1 MYRKFSDRIC
11 LEKDDLPSGISENAG
26 SDRTSSMPDP
36 KKTDKT
42 PVSDKKKNGV
52 FVASIVVAAITAAA
66 FVPLVALAVSL
77 FPPILRGSA
86 ENLGEGLGLI
96 ILIPLYLMC
105 SAAVAAASAAG
116 VILSVTGFRKTAG
129 GRRVWFLC
137 DLVFSAL
144 LLALTVAGIV
154 LLFAGNAANNS
165 DTAALAAYLAAL
177 WQTFP

>member
-1 MYRKFSDRIC
+1 MYQNSADRIC
-11 LEKDDLPSGISENAG
+11 FEKDDLPSGISENAG

-36 KKTDKT
+36 EKTDKT
-42 PVSDKKKNGV
+42 PASDRKKSGV
-52 FVASIVVAAITAAA
+52 FIASIVVAAVTAAA

-116 VILSVTGFRKTAG
+116 VILSVTGFRKAAG

-154 LLFAGNAANNS
+154 LLFVGSAANGNG
-165 DTAALAAYLAAL
+165 DNAALAACLAAL
-177 WQTFP
+177 

>member
-26 SDRTSSMPDP
+26 SDQASSMPDP
-36 KKTDKT
+36 KKSGKT

-105 SAAVAAASAAG
+105 SAAVAAASTAG
-116 VILSVTGFRKTAG
+116 VILSVTGFRKAAG

-165 DTAALAAYLAAL
+165 DTAALAACLAAL
-177 WQTFP
+177 

>member
-1 MYRKFSDRIC
+1 MYRNFFDRIC
-11 LEKDDLPSGISENAG
+11 LEKDNLPSGISENAG
-26 SDRTSSMPDP
+26 SDQASTMPDP
-36 KKTDKT
+36 EKAGKT

-52 FVASIVVAAITAAA
+52 FVASIIVAAITAAA

-77 FPPILRGSA
+77 FPTILRGSA

-165 DTAALAAYLAAL
+165 DTAALAACLTAL
-177 WQTFP
+177 

>member
-1 MYRKFSDRIC
+1 MYQNSADRIC
-11 LEKDDLPSGISENAG
+11 FEKDDLPSGAPDNAG
-26 SDRTSSMPDP
+26 PGAASFAPNPEKSGKTPASDR
-36 KKTDKT
+36 KK
-42 PVSDKKKNGV
+42 SGV
-52 FVASIVVAAITAAA
+52 FIASIIVAAVTAAA

-105 SAAVAAASAAG
+105 SAAVAATSAAG
-116 VILSVTGFRKTAG
+116 VILSVTGFRKAAG

-154 LLFAGNAANNS
+154 LLFVGSAANGNG
-165 DTAALAAYLAAL
+165 DTAALAACLAAL
-177 WQTFP
+177 